1 MELFDRFPLADRERL
16 RQLLS
21 DKQAWISQE
30 KKGFLR
36 YRQPLQQWADLRA
49 RYCDF
54 TGDVVRIGGADEFSA
69 DEQQRLREVLRS
81 LMPWRK
87 GPFSLFGIDI
97 DAEWRSERKWNRIL
111 PELPDLK
118 GKMVADI
125 GCNNGDYMF
134 RMLPHQP
141 EFVLGFEPY
150 VHHYFTFKLLNSFAA
165 QRQLQVELLGIEHLP
180 LFAACFDVIFCMGI
194 LYHRSSPIHA
204 LQELHTALRPGG
216 TLLLE
221 SQAIPGDEPVAL
233 FPAKTYAKVP
243 GTWFVPTAICLQH
256 WLERT
261 GFRAIRCFC
270 EHPMSSAEQRRT
282 PWMEFESYQDF
293 IDKDNPALTIEGLPA
308 PRRVFFKAAK

>member
-1 MELFDRFPLADRERL
+1 MELLDRFPQADRDRL
-16 RQLLS
+16 RQLLNE
-21 DKQAWISQE
+21 KRAWSTQE

-36 YRQPLQQWADLRA
+36 YQQPLHEWTDVRA
-49 RYCDF
+49 RSCDF
-54 TGDVVRIGGADEFSA
+54 TGDVVRIGAADELSP
-69 DEQQRLREVLRS
+69 DKQCRLKDVLRG

-87 GPFSLFGIDI
+87 GPFSVFGIDI

-111 PELPDLK
+111 PELPDLQ
-118 GKMVADI
+118 GKVVADI
-125 GCNNGDYMF
+125 GCNNGYYMF
-134 RMLPHQP
+134 RMLPHLP

-150 VHHYFTFKLLNSFAA
+150 VHHYFTFKLLNTFAA
-165 QRQLQVELLGIEHLP
+165 QTQLQAELLGIEHLP
-180 LFAACFDVIFCMGI
+180 LFAGCFDVIFCMGI

-204 LQELHTALRPGG
+204 LQELYTALQPGG
-216 TLLLE
+216 ILILE

-261 GFRAIRCFC
+261 GFRDICCFC